1 MLSPAH
7 EEYLEG
13 LIQYTGYRWTVDLK
27 LCQSFLSI
35 IRTGSDGNV
44 IIVKKTITVCNRYD
58 ADRDLDL
65 QVERFIGA
73 NDSPFT
79 LQFRDVDKYLRD
91 LLLLYRL

>member
-1 MLSPAH
+1 MDGRPQTMP
-7 EEYLEG
+7 
-13 LIQYTGYRWTVDLK
+13 IIPVNYTNWQRWQCDH
-27 LCQSFLSI
+27 C
-35 IRTGSDGNV
+35 
-44 IIVKKTITVCNRYD
+44 KKTITVCNRYD